1 MLKFKL
7 PARWMAGAAMVLLTA
22 LTACGGDGGSDTP
35 PAPTLSA
42 TMPTTGTTS
51 TAVNITSIVAANG
64 TSMSV
69 DWGDGTKETEPTV
82 TATSLSHTYA
92 AAGSF
97 PIVLSLTGTGTP
109 AQQTGTVVITAP
121 PTLSATLPTTGTTGT
136 VVNITAIR
144 AANGTALSVDWGD
157 GTKDLPAV
165 SSTTLSHTYATAA
178 SYTID
183 MLLTGTGTPAEQKGT
198 VVISAVVQPTLSA
211 TLPTAGTA
219 GTAVSITGIAAANG
233 TALSVNWGDGSTD
246 APAVTATSLT
256 HTYATAASYTIDMVL
271 TGTGT
276 PAEKKGTIVIS
287 AVAQPTLA
295 ATLPT
300 TGTTG
305 TAVSITAI
313 TAANGTA
320 LSVDWGDGTKDLPAV
335 SSTTLSHTYATAA
348 SYTIDMVL
356 TGTGTPAE
364 QKGSVVISAATVTT
378 LAATLPTAGTAGTAV
393 SITGIS
399 ATNGTA
405 LSVTWGDGATDTPA
419 VTATSLAHTYA
430 TAGSYTIDMVL
441 SGSGTPANQTG
452 TVVISAPA
460 PTGDLFINRY
470 ISGSSNNKGLE
481 IYNPTGTSVN
491 LSFYVLELW
500 SNGAGPSYSNP
511 VTTQATP
518 TATLHLSGTLPAGGT
533 VEILNNTVVS
543 TATGQALA
551 FFNAAQ
557 ASGAAFVVHGQDD
570 TGSTAKDVTSFN
582 GDDVVLLLKS
592 TTADPGASGT
602 RTCVRTASDTAPPCA
617 SIDTFGVLGLRP
629 TTSGSGATA
638 KGGWNSSTTAAS
650 VTVAHTLHR
659 QTSIVTGHVAT
670 STGTDPYWDPTAV
683 DYDAPLGSDVWTGL
697 GSR

>member
-7 PARWMAGAAMVLLTA
+7 PARWMAGAAMVLLAA

-233 TALSVNWGDGSTD
+233 TALSVNWGDGTTD
-246 APAVTATSLT
+246 TPAVTSTSLT
-256 HTYATAASYTIDMVL
+256 HTYATAASYAIDMVL
-271 TGTGT
+271 SGTGT

-305 TAVSITAI
+305 TAVSITGI

-320 LSVDWGDGTKDLPAV
+320 LSVNWGDGTTDTPAV
-335 SSTTLSHTYATAA
+335 TSTSLSHTYATAS

-356 TGTGTPAE
+356 SGTGTPAE
-364 QKGSVVISAATVTT
+364 QKG
-378 LAATLPTAGTAGTAV
+378 
-393 SITGIS
+393 
-399 ATNGTA
+399 
-405 LSVTWGDGATDTPA
+405 
-419 VTATSLAHTYA
+419 
-430 TAGSYTIDMVL
+430 TI
-441 SGSGTPANQTG
+441 
-452 TVVISAPA
+452 VISAPA

-470 ISGSSNNKGLE
+470 ISGTSNNKGLE
-481 IYNPTGTSVN
+481 IYNPTGADVN
-491 LSFYVLELW
+491 LSFYALELW
-500 SNGAGPSYSNP
+500 SNGAGPAYSNP
-511 VTTQATP
+511 VTAQTTP
-518 TATLHLSGTLPAGGT
+518 TAVLHLSGTLHAGGT

-543 TATGQALA
+543 TATGTTLA
-551 FFNAAQ
+551 FYNAAI

-582 GDDVVLLLKS
+582 GDDVVLLVKS
-592 TTADPGASGT
+592 TTADPGSSGT
-602 RTCVRTASDTAPPCA
+602 RTCVRTATDTASPCTV
-617 SIDTFGVLGLRP
+617 IDSFGVLGLRP
-629 TTSGSGATA
+629 TTAGSGTTA

-650 VTVAHTLHR
+650 VTVDHTLHR
-659 QTSIVTGHVAT
+659 QVSVVTGHVAT
-670 STGTDPYWDPTAV
+670 SSGTDPYWDPEAV
-683 DYDAPLGSDVWTGL
+683 DYDAPLAADVWTGL

>member
-7 PARWMAGAAMVLLTA
+7 PARWMAGAAMVLLAA

-42 TMPTTGTTS
+42 TMPTTGATG

-64 TSMSV
+64 TAMSV

-82 TATSLSHTYA
+82 AATSLSHTYA

-97 PIVLSLTGTGTP
+97 PIVLSLTGSNKQV
-109 AQQTGTVVITAP
+109 QQTGTVVITAP

-136 VVNITAIR
+136 
-144 AANGTALSVDWGD
+144 
-157 GTKDLPAV
+157 
-165 SSTTLSHTYATAA
+165 
-178 SYTID
+178 
-183 MLLTGTGTPAEQKGT
+183 
-198 VVISAVVQPTLSA
+198 
-211 TLPTAGTA
+211 
-219 GTAVSITGIAAANG
+219 AVSITG
-233 TALSVNWGDGSTD
+233 
-246 APAVTATSLT
+246 
-256 HTYATAASYTIDMVL
+256 
-271 TGTGT
+271 
-276 PAEKKGTIVIS
+276 
-287 AVAQPTLA
+287 
-295 ATLPT
+295 
-300 TGTTG
+300 
-305 TAVSITAI
+305 I

-320 LSVDWGDGTKDLPAV
+320 LSVDWGDGTKDTPAV

-348 SYTIDMVL
+348 SFTIDMVL

-364 QKGSVVISAATVTT
+364 QKGTVVISTASVPT
-378 LAATLPTAGTAGTAV
+378 LSATLPTTGTAGTAV
-393 SITGIS
+393 SITGITAS
-399 ATNGTA
+399 NGTALSVNWGDGTTQTPAVSSTSLSHTYATAASYTIDLVLSGTGTPAEKTGTLVIGAASEPALSATLPTTGTAGTAVSITGITATNGTA
-405 LSVTWGDGATDTPA
+405 LSVNWGDGTTATPA
-419 VTATSLAHTYA
+419 VSSTSLSHTYA
-430 TAGSYTIDMVL
+430 TAASYTIDLVL
-441 SGSGTPANQTG
+441 SGSGTPAEKTG
-452 TVVISAPA
+452 TVVISAAAPA
-460 PTGDLFINRY
+460 GDLFINRY

-500 SNGAGPSYSNP
+500 SNGAGPAYSNP

-602 RTCVRTASDTAPPCA
+602 RTCVRTATDTAPPCA
-617 SIDTFGVLGLRP
+617 AIDTFGVLGLRP

-659 QTSIVTGHVAT
+659 QAGIVTGHVAT
-670 STGTDPYWDPTAV
+670 STGTDPYWDPTAA
-683 DYDAPLGSDVWTGL
+683 DYDAPLASDVWTGL